1 MKPIYSLPPPI
12 AIPGLPPGQIPGQA
26 GAGQD
31 SASFKNFLMDSIQQ
45 VNSMQQDAD
54 RAVEKVITGGDVNP
68 VEVLTAVQKA
78 DIAFRLLIQVR
89 NKIVQAYEEVKNIR
103 V

>member
-1 MKPIYSLPPPI
+1 MNVIQNVPTPLTSL
-12 AIPGLPPGQIPGQA
+12 GQIPGQA
-26 GAGQD
+26 KAAED
-31 SASFKNFLMDSIQQ
+31 SASFKNYLLDSIRE

-54 RAVEKVITGGDVNP
+54 RAVENLFAGGDVNP

-78 DIAFRLLIQVR
+78 DIAFRLMIQVR
-89 NKIVQAYEEVKNIR
+89 NKMVQAYEEVKNIR